1 MSIEVPHTLLKRVPG
16 VRSIIIIIYIYIY
29 ITVYS

>member
-16 VRSIIIIIYIYIY
+16 VRSIIIILNN
-29 ITVYS
+29 